1 MSAICYL
8 LTWCQEW
15 EGAMDVKA
23 GRKRIHM
30 HYDDH
35 AVGLASKQQQENNTG
50 GGRVTLLSTLR

>member
-1 MSAICYL
+1 
-8 LTWCQEW
+8 
-15 EGAMDVKA
+15 MDVKA

-30 HYDDH
+30 HHDDH